1 MRRKRWDEG
10 GGDWRLESQQL
21 AVSCSLTSPTNS
33 WHLPEWCLNHDIFA
47 HLIIVAITFF
57 MAHFSQYKIAILQM
71 IITVTDLTAWKFNN
85 NQPTIHDIA
94 LQSPDSSLKV
104 KQSSLVN
111 NKFKIISR
119 CWTDMLFYLY
129 GVIYSDELKV
139 PQMKYFEA

>member
-1 MRRKRWDEG
+1 
-10 GGDWRLESQQL
+10 
-21 AVSCSLTSPTNS
+21 
-33 WHLPEWCLNHDIFA
+33 
-47 HLIIVAITFF
+47 

-71 IITVTDLTAWKFNN
+71 IITVTDWKFNN

-111 NKFKIISR
+111 NKFKISSG

-129 GVIYSDELKV
+129 GVIYSDELKI
-139 PQMKYFEA
+139 PQMKDFEA